1 MTKIIRSA
9 AAGVA
14 LFAAMG
20 LGSAAHA
27 QVSESADATAEVLAA
42 LQLTND
48 TDLDF
53 GALVLNA
60 GSAGGSVLIDQTG
73 FRDCF
78 GDVICA
84 PGGTE
89 QAATFTVTGAA
100 GPDVFVTVQDLV
112 VNPVSLTHTGFVG
125 SPNNEHNIE
134 LTDLQDSATGV
145 FFGFSGNESFN
156 VGGVIS
162 LDGSEIAGTYVG
174 SFDVTVEYQ

>member
-27 QVSESADATAEVLAA
+27 QVSESADARAEVLAA

-48 TDLDF
+48 ADLDF

-60 GSAGGSVLIDQTG
+60 GSAGGSVTVDSTG

-78 GDVICA
+78 GDVICG

-89 QAATFTVTGAA
+89 QASTFTVTGAA
-100 GPDVFVTVQDLV
+100 NTNVLVSVQDLFT
-112 VNPVSLTHTGFVG
+112 NPVSLTHTGFAG
-125 SPNNEHNIE
+125 SPNAEHNIE
-134 LTDLQDSATGV
+134 LTGLDDGSFGG
-145 FFGFSGNESFN
+145 FFGFSGSESFN
-156 VGGVIS
+156 VGGTID
-162 LDGSEIAGTYVG
+162 LDGSEVAGTYVG